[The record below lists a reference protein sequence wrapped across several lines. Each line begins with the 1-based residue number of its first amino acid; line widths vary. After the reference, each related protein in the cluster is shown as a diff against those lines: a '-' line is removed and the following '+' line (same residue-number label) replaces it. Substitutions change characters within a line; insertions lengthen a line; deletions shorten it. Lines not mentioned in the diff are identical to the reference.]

1 MVDERF
7 SLPQAPADGRRSRDV
22 YQRAEILH
30 EDLVAI
36 ARVAD
41 PADSVEDITS
51 KLREEGQDIPK
62 TTVYRRL
69 CMMDQHMREEGHP
82 AVPQSRSDRTP
93 RAGRVAR
100 AWAKYAL

>member
-1 MVDERF
+1 MVSERF
-7 SLPQAPADGRRSRDV
+7 ALPQAPADGRRSRDV
-22 YQRAEILH
+22 YQRAEILR

-36 ARVAD
+36 ARVAE

-51 KLREEGQDIPK
+51 KLRSEGSDIPK

-69 CMMDQHMREEGHP
+69 SLMDQHMREEGHP
-82 AVPQSRSDRTP
+82 CVPQSRTDRTP

-100 AWAKYAL
+100 AWAKYEL